1 MTASNGAN
9 GASKPAA
16 PNRAAELAELID
28 AVKALVVPFVQDAD
42 GAFDERAAGGPAGAA
57 STADLPA
64 RTALVESLTPQQ
76 LIPRLDLQL
85 PAGEG
90 GGRAAVLALVQ
101 RVLEL
106 SVNTWDQGFLDKL
119 YASTTPVGVAAELLL
134 AVLNTNLHVF
144 QVSPALTVIEK
155 TTAREFA
162 RLYGFTGPRA
172 GGVTV
177 AGGSASNFTSVV
189 IARNTLF
196 PETKIHGNGAG
207 RRFALFTSAHGHYSV
222 EKAAQAAGLGSGAVW
237 TVPVDA
243 AGRMVPAQ
251 LEARIAAASAAGMTP
266 LYVNATAGTTVL
278 GSYDPFEVIAAI
290 CKAHGLWMHIDG
302 SWGGPAIFSA
312 AHRHKMAGSHLA
324 DSLTVNPHKMMNVP
338 VTCSFL
344 LGPDLRTFH
353 RANTLPAGYLFH
365 TPPDAAPG
373 SKKRKGNNGAVAAP
387 AAQNGSV
394 AAAEE
399 EEEGEEDDDDD
410 NYQEVWDLA
419 DLTLQCGRHGDSL
432 KLALA
437 WVYEGAAG
445 FERQTD
451 HAFAMAALLADTV
464 ARKPDVFA
472 LVSTNPPPCLQVC
485 FYYADS
491 SSTGAR
497 APGQPSADK
506 AVNTRRTREAV
517 AKLIRRGYMID
528 FAPGDHGS
536 FFRVVLNWQ
545 TQPGTVEGLVR
556 ALEAVRQEVY

>member
-1 MTASNGAN
+1 MVASSGDAHRPAVNGA
-9 GASKPAA
+9 AAKPAA

-28 AVKALVVPFVQDAD
+28 AVKALVVPFVKDAD
-42 GAFDERAAGGPAGAA
+42 DAFEERAQGGPAGA
-57 STADLPA
+57 STADLPV

-85 PAGEG
+85 PQGEG
-90 GGRAAVLALVQ
+90 GGRAAALALVQ
-101 RVLEL
+101 RVLQL

-119 YASTTPVGVAAELLL
+119 YSSTTPVGVAAELLL

-162 RLYGFTGPRA
+162 RLFGFTGPRA

-177 AGGSASNFTSVV
+177 AGGSASNFTSVI

-243 AGRMVPAQ
+243 AGRMIPAQ
-251 LEARIAAASAAGMTP
+251 LEARIAEAKAAGMTP
-266 LYVNATAGTTVL
+266 MYVNATAGTTVM
-278 GSYDPFEVIAAI
+278 GSYDPFEAISAI
-290 CKAHGLWMHIDG
+290 CKAHGLWLHIDG

-344 LGPDLRTFH
+344 LGPDLQKFH
-353 RANTLPAGYLFH
+353 KANTLPAGYLFH
-365 TPPDAAPG
+365 TPPDP
-373 SKKRKGNNGAVAAP
+373 KKKGDAV
-387 AAQNGSV
+387 AQNGAPEV
-394 AAAEE
+394 V
-399 EEEGEEDDDDD
+399 EED
-410 NYQEVWDLA
+410 YQEVWDLA

-445 FERQTD
+445 FERHTD
-451 HAFAMAALLADTV
+451 HAFRMAALLAKTV
-464 ARKPDVFA
+464 ASKPDVFS

-485 FYYADS
+485 FYYAEAD
-491 SSTGAR
+491 
-497 APGQPSADK
+497 GQPSADK

-517 AKLIRRGYMID
+517 HRLIRRGFMID

-536 FFRVVLNWQ
+536 FFRVVVNWQ
-545 TQPGTVEGLVR
+545 TRPGTVEGLVH
-556 ALEAVRQEVY
+556 ALELVRKEVD

>member
-1 MTASNGAN
+1 M
-9 GASKPAA
+9 
-16 PNRAAELAELID
+16 
-28 AVKALVVPFVQDAD
+28 
-42 GAFDERAAGGPAGAA
+42 
-57 STADLPA
+57 

-76 LIPRLDLQL
+76 VVPRLDLQL
-85 PAGEG
+85 PTGEG
-90 GGRAAVLALVQ
+90 GGRAALLALVQ
-101 RVLEL
+101 RVLQL

-134 AVLNTNLHVF
+134 SVLNTNLHVF
-144 QVSPALTVIEK
+144 QVSPALSVIEK
-155 TTAREFA
+155 TTARELA

-172 GGVTV
+172 GGVTC

-189 IARNTLF
+189 IARNTLY
-196 PETKIHGNGAG
+196 PETKVHGNGAG

-243 AGRMVPAQ
+243 AGCMVPAK
-251 LEARIAAASAAGMTP
+251 LESCIAAATAAGMTP
-266 LYVNATAGTTVL
+266 LYVNATAGTTVM
-278 GSYDPFEVIAAI
+278 GSYDPFEAVSAI

-344 LGPDLRTFH
+344 LGPDLRIFH

-365 TPPDAAPG
+365 TTPDAK
-373 SKKRKGNNGAVAAP
+373 KKRKGNDGAAV
-387 AAQNGSV
+387 
-394 AAAEE
+394 EE
-399 EEEGEEDDDDD
+399 PVEEGQEKTEEDEKEDEKEEEEDDDGEDSEP
-410 NYQEVWDLA
+410 EVWDLA

-451 HAFAMAALLADTV
+451 HAFAMAALLADTI
-464 ARKPDVFA
+464 ASKPDVFA

-485 FYYADS
+485 FYYADA
-491 SSTGAR
+491 TAGA
-497 APGQPSADK
+497 GQPSTDA

-517 AKLIRRGYMID
+517 ARLIRRGFMID
-528 FAPGDHGS
+528 FAPGQHGS

-545 TQPGTVEGLVR
+545 TRPGTVQGLVR
-556 ALEAVRQEVY
+556 ALELVRKEVM